1 MGGIEAQQ
9 QRKVTVVL
17 ADDHPVVRA
26 GVRGLLE
33 AGGRVE
39 VLADIADGESAF
51 EAVVRLQ
58 PDIAILDISMKGTNG
73 LAIAERLGELHPSVR
88 VMLLSMHSNDEYVL
102 RALRAGARAYVN
114 KEAAADELRAAVDA
128 VMRGDTFL
136 SPSISRRVL
145 EGYVHRAGLNDRAT
159 GPLTA
164 RQEEVLR
171 MIASG
176 QRTKQIADE
185 LGLSVK
191 TIEAHRAQIMDRLGI
206 HDVPGLVRYAI
217 RAGLIED
224 DEV

>member
-1 MGGIEAQQ
+1 MMDGGEARQH
-9 QRKVTVVL
+9 RKFTVVL

-39 VLADIADGESAF
+39 VVADVADGESAY
-51 EAVVRLQ
+51 EAVVRLE
-58 PDIAILDISMKGTNG
+58 PDLAILDISMKGTNG
-73 LAIAERLGELHPSVR
+73 LAIAERLGETHSSVR
-88 VMLLSMHSNDEYVL
+88 VMLLSMHTNDEYVL
-102 RALRAGARAYVN
+102 RGLRAGARAYVN

-128 VMRGDTFL
+128 VMRGETFL

-145 EGYVHRAGLNDRAT
+145 EGYVSRAGLNDRAA

-164 RQEEVLR
+164 RQEEVLK
-171 MIASG
+171 MIAAG
-176 QRTKQIADE
+176 RRTKQIADD

-206 HDVPGLVRYAI
+206 RDVPGLVRYAI

-224 DEV
+224 E

>member
-1 MGGIEAQQ
+1 MGVSEEQQ
-9 QRKVTVVL
+9 QKKTTVVL

-33 AGGRVE
+33 AGGHVE
-39 VLADIADGESAF
+39 VLADVADGESAF
-51 EAVVRLQ
+51 EAIARLQ

-73 LAIAERLGELHPSVR
+73 LAIAERLSEAQPSVR
-88 VMLLSMHSNDEYVL
+88 VMLLSMHTNDEYVL
-102 RALRAGARAYVN
+102 RGLRAGVRAYVN
-114 KEAAADELRAAVDA
+114 KEAAGEELRAAVDA

-145 EGYVHRAGLNDRAT
+145 EGYVHRAGLNDRAA

-164 RQEEVLR
+164 RQEEVLK
-171 MIASG
+171 MMASG
-176 QRTKQIADE
+176 QRTKQIADT

-206 HDVPGLVRYAI
+206 RDVPGLVRYAI

-224 DEV
+224 GEL

>member
-1 MGGIEAQQ
+1 MMDGSEAQQ
-9 QRKVTVVL
+9 QRKFTVVL

-39 VLADIADGESAF
+39 VVADVADGESAY
-51 EAVVRLQ
+51 EAVVRLE
-58 PDIAILDISMKGTNG
+58 PDLAILDISMKGTNG
-73 LAIAERLGELHPSVR
+73 LAIAERLGETHSSVR
-88 VMLLSMHSNDEYVL
+88 VMLLSMHTNDEYVL
-102 RALRAGARAYVN
+102 RGLRAGARAYVN
-114 KEAAADELRAAVDA
+114 KEAAAEELRAAVDA

-145 EGYVHRAGLNDRAT
+145 EGYVSRAGLNDRSA

-164 RQEEVLR
+164 RQEEVLK

-176 QRTKQIADE
+176 RRTKQIADD

-206 HDVPGLVRYAI
+206 RDVPGLVRYAI

-224 DEV
+224 E